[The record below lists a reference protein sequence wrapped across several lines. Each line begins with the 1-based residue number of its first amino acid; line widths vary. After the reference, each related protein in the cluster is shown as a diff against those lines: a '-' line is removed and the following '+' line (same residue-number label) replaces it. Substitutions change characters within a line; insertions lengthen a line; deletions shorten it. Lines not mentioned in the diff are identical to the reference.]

1 MFHRRYSNCR
11 SQNSALY
18 NHIICQTV
26 ENMSFLERLRL
37 SCILQA
43 FAKGYQGHKSDKSNF
58 GFHVPFDRE
67 IRQISDQKSVLDSLK
82 GTLSAHPK
90 WSTFNILRLTDLI
103 NRTWRPVNDGLRCAV
118 LKLPGPWS
126 LHRRHR
132 PTEVDK
138 DMRSSERSKVFTIF
152 T

>member
-11 SQNSALY
+11 PQNSAQY
-18 NHIICQTV
+18 NRIICQTV
-26 ENMSFLERLRL
+26 EKCHFLRGWGCHAYCTRL
-37 SCILQA
+37 Q
-43 FAKGYQGHKSDKSNF
+43 KVTKVTN
-58 GFHVPFDRE
+58 P
-67 IRQISDQKSVLDSLK
+67 ISDFTFLSTAKSGKSRIRNPFLDSLK

-103 NRTWRPVNDGLRCAV
+103 NRTWRPVNGGLRCAV
-118 LKLPGPWS
+118 FKLPGPWS

-138 DMRSSERSKVFTIF
+138 DVRSSGTSKVFTIF

>member
-1 MFHRRYSNCR
+1 MFHRCYSNCR
-11 SQNSALY
+11 PQNSVRY
-18 NHIICQTV
+18 NRIICQTV
-26 ENMSFLERLRL
+26 EKMSFLDRLRL
-37 SCILQA
+37 SCILHA
-43 FAKGYQGHKSDKSNF
+43 FAKGYQGHKSNF
-58 GFHVPFDRE
+58 GFHVPFDCE
-67 IRQISDQKSVLDSLK
+67 IRQISDQNPFLDSLK

-103 NRTWRPVNDGLRCAV
+103 NRTWRPVNGGLRCAV
-118 LKLPGPWS
+118 FKLPGPWS

-138 DMRSSERSKVFTIF
+138 DMRSSETSKVFTIF